1 MLLLYNIIMVRIVNV
16 PTERQIIKDTNS
28 NRYWMAY
35 FRKSYEEFTGVSTAT
50 IKKKFY
56 TLEEQI
62 ERYSINLAYWY
73 IQLEM
78 EKTESNVKYPKG
90 IESKSIFIKSQ
101 IVRLINIIKDYHSSN
116 ITKTIHKNAIDI
128 KNNNL
133 NKE

>member
-1 MLLLYNIIMVRIVNV
+1 M
-16 PTERQIIKDTNS
+16 D
-28 NRYWMAY
+28 Y

-50 IKKKFY
+50 TKKELY
-56 TLEEQI
+56 TLEETI
-62 ERYSINLAYWY
+62 DRYSINLAYWY

-128 KNNNL
+128 K
-133 NKE
+133 KQQFK